1 MASINISA
9 YSKLKNSLDALET
22 AHRAI
27 VVKVAEHAEK
37 RDTEMNE
44 IRSRLRMNSAIESGA
59 KRATGKV

>member
-22 AHRAI
+22 AHQAI
-27 VVKVAEHAEK
+27 AAKVADHAEK
-37 RDTEMNE
+37 RDAEMNE
-44 IRSRLRMNSAIESGA
+44 IRSQLRMNSAIESGA